1 MTADRPETYDI
12 AVIGAGGAGLTA
24 ALYGARARRRTIV
37 FERLMTGGQIATTEL
52 VENYPGF
59 PEGING
65 TDFALNLVQ
74 QVERFGAELR
84 HEDVQAITPR
94 PEGPFHIQTSEGAY
108 DAHAVIATA
117 GADYNKLGVPG
128 EEDFIG
134 RGVSYCATCDA
145 AFFADQEVV
154 VVGGGDAAFD
164 EALYTTR
171 YASKVWLV
179 HRRETFRAS
188 GLLQERV
195 FGNAKIEIMRNT
207 VVERIVG
214 EDMVEGAELRNV
226 QTGEVRTLPVG
237 AVFIFIGQTP
247 NSHLLKGLVDL
258 DEGGHARVDLR
269 MRTRVPGLF
278 VAGDL
283 RVEAARQLVSAC
295 GDGATAALAAEAYL
309 AELGIGEG

>member
-1 MTADRPETYDI
+1 MSAERPETYDI

-24 ALYGARARRRTIV
+24 ALYGARARRRTVV

-59 PEGING
+59 PQGING
-65 TDFALNLVQ
+65 ADFAMNLVQ

-84 HEDVQAITPR
+84 YEDVRSIEPR
-94 PEGPFHIQTSEGAY
+94 PGAPFRIETSEGAY
-108 DAHAVIATA
+108 EAHAVIATA

-128 EEDFIG
+128 EDEFIG

-145 AFFADQEVV
+145 AFFQNQEAV

-164 EALYTTR
+164 EALFTAR
-171 YASKVWLV
+171 HVSKVWLV
-179 HRRETFRAS
+179 HRRDTFRAS
-188 GLLQERV
+188 ALLQERV
-195 FGNAKIEIMRNT
+195 FANPKIEIIRNT
-207 VVERIVG
+207 VVDRIVG
-214 EDMVEGAELRNV
+214 SDGVEGAELRNV
-226 QTGEVRTLPVG
+226 QTGEVRTLPVS

-247 NSHLLKGLVDL
+247 NSHLLKGLVEL

-269 MRTRVPGLF
+269 MRTTVPGLF

-309 AELGIGEG
+309 AEAGIGEG

>member
-1 MTADRPETYDI
+1 MSAERPETYDI

-24 ALYGARARRRTIV
+24 ALYGARARRRTVV
-37 FERLMTGGQIATTEL
+37 FERLMSGGQIATTEL

-59 PEGING
+59 PQGING
-65 TDFALNLVQ
+65 TDFAMNLVQ
-74 QVERFGAELR
+74 QVDRFGAELR
-84 HEDVQAITPR
+84 YEDVQSIAPR
-94 PEGPFHIQTSEGAY
+94 PDAPFRIETSEATY
-108 DAHAVIATA
+108 EAHAVVATA

-128 EEDFIG
+128 EDELIG

-145 AFFADQEVV
+145 AFFQNQEAV

-164 EALYTTR
+164 EALFTAR
-171 YASKVWLV
+171 HVSKVWLV
-179 HRRETFRAS
+179 HRRDTFRAS
-188 GLLQERV
+188 ALLQERV
-195 FGNAKIEIMRNT
+195 FANPKIEIIRNT
-207 VVERIVG
+207 VVDRIVG
-214 EDMVEGAELRNV
+214 ADGVEGAELRNV
-226 QTGEVRTLPVG
+226 QTGEVRTLPVS

-247 NSHLLKGLVDL
+247 NSHLLKGLVEL

-269 MRTRVPGLF
+269 MRTAVPGLF

-309 AELGIGEG
+309 AEAGIGEG

>member
-1 MTADRPETYDI
+1 MSAERPETYDI

-24 ALYGARARRRTIV
+24 ALYGARARRRTVV

-59 PEGING
+59 PQGING
-65 TDFALNLVQ
+65 ADFAMNLVQ

-84 HEDVQAITPR
+84 YEDVQSIE
-94 PEGPFHIQTSEGAY
+94 PEPGAPFRIETSEGVY
-108 DAHAVIATA
+108 EAHAVIATA

-128 EEDFIG
+128 EDEFIG

-145 AFFADQEVV
+145 AFFQNQEAV

-164 EALYTTR
+164 EALFTAR
-171 YASKVWLV
+171 HVSKVWLV
-179 HRRETFRAS
+179 HRRDTFRAS
-188 GLLQERV
+188 ALLQERV
-195 FGNAKIEIMRNT
+195 FANPKIEIIRNT
-207 VVERIVG
+207 VVDRIVG
-214 EDMVEGAELRNV
+214 TDGVEWAELRNV
-226 QTGEVRTLPVG
+226 QTGDVRTLPVG

-247 NSHLLKGLVDL
+247 NSHLLKGLVEL

-269 MRTRVPGLF
+269 MRTTVPGLF

-309 AELGIGEG
+309 AEAGIGEG

>member
-1 MTADRPETYDI
+1 MSAERPGTYDI
-12 AVIGAGGAGLTA
+12 AVIGGGGAGLTA
-24 ALYGARARRRTIV
+24 ALYGARARRRTAV
-37 FERLMTGGQIATTEL
+37 FERLITGGQIATTEL

-59 PEGING
+59 PEGVNG
-65 TDFALNLVQ
+65 TDFVMDLVK

-84 HEDVQAITPR
+84 YEEVRRIEPR
-94 PEGPFHIQTSEGAY
+94 PGAPFLVETAEGACE
-108 DAHAVIATA
+108 AHAVIATA
-117 GADYNKLGVPG
+117 GADYNKLSVPG
-128 EEDFIG
+128 EDEFIG

-145 AFFADQEVV
+145 AFFQDQEVV

-164 EALYTTR
+164 EALFTTR

-188 GLLQERV
+188 ALLRERV
-195 FGNAKIEIMRNT
+195 FANPRIEVVRNS
-207 VVERIVG
+207 VVERIAG
-214 EDMVEGAELRNV
+214 TDAVEGADLRDV
-226 QTGEVRTLPVG
+226 RTGETRTLPVG

-247 NSHLLKGLVDL
+247 NSHLLKGLVEM

-269 MRTRVPGLF
+269 MRTAVPGLF

-283 RVEAARQLVSAC
+283 RTEAARQLVSAC
-295 GDGATAALAAEAYL
+295 GDGATAALSAEAYL

>member
-1 MTADRPETYDI
+1 MSAERPETYDI

-24 ALYGARARRRTIV
+24 ALYGARARRRTVV

-59 PEGING
+59 PQVING
-65 TDFALNLVQ
+65 TDFAMNLVQ
-74 QVERFGAELR
+74 QVDRFGAELR
-84 HEDVQAITPR
+84 YEDVQSIAPR
-94 PEGPFHIQTSEGAY
+94 PGAPFRIETSEGAY
-108 DAHAVIATA
+108 EAHAVVATA

-128 EEDFIG
+128 EDEFIG

-145 AFFADQEVV
+145 AFFQNQEAI

-164 EALYTTR
+164 EALFTARHVT
-171 YASKVWLV
+171 KVWLV
-179 HRRETFRAS
+179 HRRDTFRAS
-188 GLLQERV
+188 ALLQERV
-195 FGNAKIEIMRNT
+195 FANPKIEIIRNT
-207 VVERIVG
+207 VVDRIVG
-214 EDMVEGAELRNV
+214 TDGVEGAELRNV
-226 QTGEVRTLPVG
+226 QTGEVRTLPVS

-247 NSHLLKGLVDL
+247 NSHLLKGLVEL

-269 MRTRVPGLF
+269 MRTTVPGLF

-283 RVEAARQLVSAC
+283 RIEAARQLVSAC

-309 AELGIGEG
+309 AEAGIGEG

>member
-1 MTADRPETYDI
+1 MSAERPETYDI

-24 ALYGARARRRTIV
+24 ALYGARARRRTVV

-59 PEGING
+59 PQGING
-65 TDFALNLVQ
+65 ADFAMNLVQ
-74 QVERFGAELR
+74 QVGRFGAELR
-84 HEDVQAITPR
+84 YEDVQSIEPR
-94 PEGPFHIQTSEGAY
+94 PGAPFRIETSEGAY
-108 DAHAVIATA
+108 EAHAVIATA

-128 EEDFIG
+128 EDEFIG

-145 AFFADQEVV
+145 AFFQNQAAV

-164 EALYTTR
+164 EALFTAR
-171 YASKVWLV
+171 HVSKVWLV
-179 HRRETFRAS
+179 HRRDTFRAS
-188 GLLQERV
+188 ALLQERV
-195 FGNAKIEIMRNT
+195 FANPKIEIIRNT
-207 VVERIVG
+207 VVDRIVG
-214 EDMVEGAELRNV
+214 TDGVKGAELRNV
-226 QTGEVRTLPVG
+226 HTGEVRTLPVS

-247 NSHLLKGLVDL
+247 NSHLLKGLVEL

-269 MRTRVPGLF
+269 MRTTVPGLF

-283 RVEAARQLVSAC
+283 RIDAARQLVSAC

-309 AELGIGEG
+309 AEAGIGEG

>member
-1 MTADRPETYDI
+1 MNAERPGTYDI
-12 AVIGAGGAGLTA
+12 AVIGGGGAGLTA
-24 ALYGARARRRTIV
+24 ALYGARARRRTAV
-37 FERLMTGGQIATTEL
+37 FERLITGGQIATTEL

-59 PEGING
+59 PEGVNG
-65 TDFALNLVQ
+65 TDFVMDLVK

-84 HEDVQAITPR
+84 YEEVRRIEPR
-94 PEGPFHIQTSEGAY
+94 PGAPFLVETAEGACE
-108 DAHAVIATA
+108 AHAVIATA

-128 EEDFIG
+128 EDAFIG

-145 AFFADQEVV
+145 AFFQDQEVV

-164 EALYTTR
+164 EALFTTR

-188 GLLQERV
+188 ALLRERV
-195 FGNAKIEIMRNT
+195 FANPKIEVVRNSI
-207 VVERIVG
+207 VERIAG
-214 EDMVEGAELRNV
+214 TDAVEGADLRDV
-226 QTGEVRTLPVG
+226 HTGETRTLPVG

-247 NSHLLKGLVDL
+247 NSHLLKGLVEM

-269 MRTRVPGLF
+269 MRTAVPGLF

-283 RVEAARQLVSAC
+283 RTEAARQLVSAC
-295 GDGATAALAAEAYL
+295 GDGATAALSAEAYL

>member
-1 MTADRPETYDI
+1 MSAERPDTYDI
-12 AVIGAGGAGLTA
+12 AIIGAGGAGLTA
-24 ALYGARARRRTIV
+24 ALYGARARRRTVV
-37 FERLMTGGQIATTEL
+37 FEHLITGGQIATTEL

-59 PEGING
+59 PQGING
-65 TDFALNLVQ
+65 ADFAMNLIQ

-84 HEDVQAITPR
+84 YEDVQAITPR
-94 PEGPFHIQTSEGAY
+94 PGGPFRIETGEGAY
-108 DAHAVIATA
+108 EAHAVIATA

-128 EEDFIG
+128 ENEFIG

-145 AFFADQEVV
+145 AFFQDEDVV
-154 VVGGGDAAFD
+154 VVGGGDAACD
-164 EALYTTR
+164 EALFTTR
-171 YASKVWLV
+171 YASKVSLV

-188 GLLQERV
+188 ALLQERV
-195 FGNAKIEIMRNT
+195 FANAKIEIVRNS

-214 EDMVEGAELRNV
+214 AKMVEGAELRNV
-226 QTGEVRTLPVG
+226 QTGELSTRPVG

-247 NSHLLKGLVDL
+247 NSHLLKGLVEL
-258 DEGGHARVDLR
+258 DEGGHACVDLR
-269 MRTRVPGLF
+269 MRTEVPGLF

-309 AELGIGEG
+309 AEAGIGEG

>member
-1 MTADRPETYDI
+1 MSAERPETYDI

-24 ALYGARARRRTIV
+24 ALYGARARRRTVV

-59 PEGING
+59 PQGING
-65 TDFALNLVQ
+65 ADFAMNLVQ

-84 HEDVQAITPR
+84 YEDVQSIEPR
-94 PEGPFHIQTSEGAY
+94 PGVPFRIETSEGVY
-108 DAHAVIATA
+108 EAHAVIATA

-128 EEDFIG
+128 EDEFIG

-145 AFFADQEVV
+145 AFFQNQEAV

-164 EALYTTR
+164 EALFTAR
-171 YASKVWLV
+171 HVSKVWLV
-179 HRRETFRAS
+179 HRRDTFRAS
-188 GLLQERV
+188 ALLQERV
-195 FGNAKIEIMRNT
+195 FANPKIEIIRNT
-207 VVERIVG
+207 VVDRIVG
-214 EDMVEGAELRNV
+214 ADGVEGAELRNV
-226 QTGEVRTLPVG
+226 QTGDVRTLPVG

-247 NSHLLKGLVDL
+247 NSHLLKGLVEL

-269 MRTRVPGLF
+269 MRTTVPGLF

-309 AELGIGEG
+309 AEAGIGEG